1 MPLTEKGQR
10 ILAEMTGTYGPK
22 KGQQVFYA
30 SKNKGNITGVE
41 KMRDGGILGFR
52 PIGMEDGGSTDVEAV
67 VGELYDLMRVGTT
80 EEVLNFIRENRSDL
94 LTAAAID
101 KPFFNTLRS
110 LLGETPR
117 NDTPPALGPSGRNIE
132 GPWERPREV
141 PKGADLGEPAGGYV
155 APPNLPSYM
164 LPEIEDLPG
173 GKYWEP
179 PPEGINT
186 GIKSLLPPGAPRRNV

>member
-41 KMRDGGILGFR
+41 KMRNGGILGFR

-132 GPWERPREV
+132 GPWERRG
-141 PKGADLGEPAGGYV
+141 KCRRARISGSRQGGMSRLPIS
-155 APPNLPSYM
+155 PP
-164 LPEIEDLPG
+164 
-173 GKYWEP
+173 
-179 PPEGINT
+179 T
-186 GIKSLLPPGAPRRNV
+186 CFRR